1 MKKYKD
7 YIVIIVI
14 LLLIFVSISVLFNLD
29 KKTDNVDENVYVIEQ
44 DYSNFFTVNSCINK
58 YIQFLVSKDTSSLL
72 KVIDKKY
79 ITDNN
84 LNESNVI
91 NSLGELNGIYN
102 FVSKEMYK
110 QNKNDIEEYYVK
122 GILQE
127 EGMESI
133 LSTTEQYYK
142 LYLYEKNMTYSIT
155 PISANKY
162 REVLDE

>member
-7 YIVIIVI
+7 YIIIIVI
-14 LLLIFVSISVLFNLD
+14 LLLILVSISVLFNID
-29 KKTDNVDENVYVIEQ
+29 KKADNTVKKIYTLEQ

-58 YIQFLVSKDTSSLL
+58 YVQFLVSKDTSSLL

-79 ITDNN
+79 IADNN
-84 LNESNVI
+84 LDESNVV
-91 NSLGELNGIYN
+91 NVLGDLDGIYN

-110 QNKNDIEEYYVK
+110 QSNGEIKEYYVK
-122 GILQE
+122 GVLQE

-155 PISANKY
+155 PISASKY
-162 REVLDE
+162 MEVLNE

>member
-14 LLLIFVSISVLFNLD
+14 LLLIFVSISVLFNID
-29 KKTDNVDENVYVIEQ
+29 KKRDNVDKNVYVIEQ

-58 YIQFLVSKDTSSLL
+58 YIQFLVSKDTNSLL

-102 FVSKEMYK
+102 FLSKEMYK
-110 QNKNDIEEYYVK
+110 QNKDDIEEYYVK